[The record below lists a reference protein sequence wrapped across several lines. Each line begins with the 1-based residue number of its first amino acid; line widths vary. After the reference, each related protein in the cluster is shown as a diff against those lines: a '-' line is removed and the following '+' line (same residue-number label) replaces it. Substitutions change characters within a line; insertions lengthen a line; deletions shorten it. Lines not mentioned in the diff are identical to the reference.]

1 MNRKANPSR
10 WADLFGRGDLTAS
23 FVAIFPL
30 VVCYQISVRFG
41 APVNGA
47 DFISG
52 ALLRLCNGSTL
63 AYVGIHGALVVW
75 FVVWIRRGNRT
86 STLRFAVLG
95 PLLAESAVYGLG
107 LGALLSLLVHR
118 GLGLSLSGSEIM
130 AAIGAGVHEEVL
142 FRLILMTLVLGL
154 ARLVTVRP
162 LALPLSCFVSALAFS
177 LAHHVGAHGEPFVV
191 ATAVYRCLAGI
202 AFALIYWNRSLA
214 HAVYAHIIY
223 DVAVFGLR

>member
-154 ARLVTVRP
+154 A
-162 LALPLSCFVSALAFS
+162 LPLSCFVSALAFS